1 MENMAARRIRE
12 LGDPILREPSAVVA
26 DPAGAAAT
34 LGDLRDILEAFRRE
48 YGFGR
53 AISAVQIGVP
63 DRVIYLEFEGLSYSL
78 VNPVREWLSAEKFA
92 LWDDCFSFPDLMVR
106 VERSQSVRLG
116 YADEHGT
123 RKVMAAEGP
132 LAELVQH
139 EMDHLD
145 GILAVDRALDR
156 DSFTT
161 RAEWRRLQA
170 FGRRLP

>member
-12 LGDPILREPSAVVA
+12 LGDPILRKPSAVLS

-34 LGDLRDILEAFRRE
+34 LRDLRDTLEAFRRE
-48 YGFGR
+48 HGFGR
-53 AISAVQIGVP
+53 AISAVQIGV
-63 DRVIYLEFEGLSYSL
+63 L

-106 VERSQSVRLG
+106 VERSQSLRLS

-123 RKVMAAEGP
+123 RKVLAAEGP
-132 LAELVQH
+132 LSELVQH

-156 DSFTT
+156 DSFAT
-161 RAEWRRLQA
+161 RAEWRRMNPA
-170 FGRRLP
+170 AGYPDF